1 MIRIHVAALLIVLG
15 VIRAAE
21 TARAEEPLPLPRYDS
36 AYFCAK
42 AGAANGEEITCRR
55 RENQLRVQLDR
66 SWEVLPFQKRHFCVT
81 SVRFMRKELRSYGV
95 LDQCLGT
102 QGIS

>member
-1 MIRIHVAALLIVLG
+1 MIRVHIAALLIVLG
-15 VIRAAE
+15 VIGAAE
-21 TARAEEPLPLPRYDS
+21 SARAEEPLPLPRYDS

-55 RENQLRVQLDR
+55 REDQLRVQLVR